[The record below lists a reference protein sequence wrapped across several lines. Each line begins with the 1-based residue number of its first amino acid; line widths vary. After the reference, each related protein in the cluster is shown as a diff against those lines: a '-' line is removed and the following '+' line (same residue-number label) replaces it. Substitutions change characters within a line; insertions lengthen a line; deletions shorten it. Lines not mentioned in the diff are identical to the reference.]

1 MERLVFG
8 ELLTTA
14 WQKFKARPGLCVG
27 MLFVYYFIVFAA
39 ALAEIIL
46 IKFFGSPIFKVI
58 SVFVGAYAYF
68 GITRI
73 TLDLIQEKETGI
85 GRFGDII
92 EIYPKT
98 LAQYLLNLIILLAGF
113 VLLIIPG
120 LIMFFGFSMGIF
132 LMLEKK
138 TSIIDSFKT
147 SWAITKGYK
156 WKLFFII
163 LGLLGINLIG
173 LLCLVIGLFV
183 TVPLTMLVQAE
194 IYRRLYNN
202 FEQRNNT
209 TI

>member
-1 MERLVFG
+1 MERLAFG
-8 ELLTTA
+8 ELISTA
-14 WQKFKARPGLCVG
+14 WQKFKARPGLCIG

-58 SVFVGAYAYF
+58 SVLVGAYAYF
-68 GITRI
+68 GVTRI
-73 TLDLIQEKETGI
+73 TLDLIQEKSTGI

-92 EIYPKT
+92 ELYPKT
-98 LAQYLLNLIILLAGF
+98 LGQYLLNLIIILAGF

-147 SWAITKGYK
+147 SWAMTKGYK
-156 WKLFFII
+156 WKLFFIV
-163 LGLLGINLIG
+163 LGLLGINLLG
-173 LLCLVIGLFV
+173 LLCLVLGLLV

-194 IYRRLYNN
+194 VYRRLYHN
-202 FEQRNNT
+202 FEQRNNA

>member
-1 MERLVFG
+1 MERLAFG
-8 ELLTTA
+8 ELISTA
-14 WQKFKARPGLCVG
+14 WQKFKARPGLCIG

-58 SVFVGAYAYF
+58 SVIVGAYAYF
-68 GITRI
+68 GVTRI
-73 TLDLIQEKETGI
+73 TLDLIQEKSTGI

-92 EIYPKT
+92 ELYPKT
-98 LAQYLLNLIILLAGF
+98 LGQYLLNLIIILAGF

-147 SWAITKGYK
+147 SWAMTKGYK
-156 WKLFFII
+156 WKLFFIV
-163 LGLLGINLIG
+163 LGLLGINLLG
-173 LLCLVIGLFV
+173 LLCLVLGLLV

-194 IYRRLYNN
+194 VYRRLYNN
-202 FEQRNNT
+202 FEQRNNA